1 MTKRKSRKAAAEI
14 CQAQIRA
21 GRKVLKAKTRK
32 QALALL
38 KKVPNM
44 VKGNIE
50 GGLAWWDR
58 VQWWK
63 YINPNQAALNAVIEE
78 KVPAMLKGCIKKH
91 MAL

>member
-1 MTKRKSRKAAAEI
+1 MAKTRKAAAAI

-32 QALALL
+32 QALTLL

-63 YINPNQAALNAVIEE
+63 FINPDQASVDAVIEE
-78 KVPAMLKGCIKKH
+78 QVPAMLEGCIKKH

>member
-1 MTKRKSRKAAAEI
+1 MAKTRKAAAAI

-63 YINPNQAALNAVIEE
+63 YINPDKASVDAVIEE
-78 KVPAMLKGCIKKH
+78 QVPKMLEGCIKKH

>member
-1 MTKRKSRKAAAEI
+1 
-14 CQAQIRA
+14 
-21 GRKVLKAKTRK
+21 
-32 QALALL
+32 
-38 KKVPNM
+38 M

-63 YINPNQAALNAVIEE
+63 YINPDQASVDAVIEE
-78 KVPAMLKGCIKKH
+78 QVPKMLEGCIKKH

>member
-1 MTKRKSRKAAAEI
+1 MAKTRKAATAI
-14 CQAQIRA
+14 CQAQIHA

-50 GGLAWWDR
+50 GGMAWWDH
-58 VQWWK
+58 VQRLK
-63 YINPNQAALNAVIEE
+63 TLSPNQASVNRVVEGY
-78 KVPAMLKGCIKKH
+78 VPSMVEGCIKKH